1 MKKYLKTGVGLIGA
15 TTFVGVVPN
24 LTGSA
29 AETTLRSDFSTGMG
43 HMGKALPVMGKVKGT
58 QMVMKSVKKLK
69 PIKIKGAYKI

>member
-1 MKKYLKTGVGLIGA
+1 MKSYLKTGTGLIGA

-29 AETTLRSDFSTGMG
+29 GETTLRSDFSTGMG
-43 HMGKALPVMGKVKGT
+43 HMGKALPVMEKVKGT

-69 PIKIKGAYKI
+69 PIKFKGAYKI